1 MDIIRDMAIHTVKT
15 IMASI
20 LTEDTD
26 TQIKI
31 MAIIIHKVKAQVI
44 KDKVKIK
51 YKNDSIS
58 TSALDFEA

>member
-1 MDIIRDMAIHTVKT
+1 MDITKDTAIHTEKI
-15 IMASI
+15 IMVSI